1 MSWYRESELNQ
12 FEHVSSGVGK
22 RHSLQGNLHQY
33 WLVCRK
39 HSGCTNILWLQQF
52 LQEIYI
58 TGRVTN
64 HKREGLSNS
73 ISDGLTVQII
83 MKVLTQSVIL
93 YTVFYSKILFV
104 ASPLIPVWVAWPACS
119 AAQQLRSW
127 PPRQRRRPGHTV
139 RSCWGSQSHRPA
151 GTLGIA
157 RYKRSAFALWPQDQ
171 KLIKLFWSVVST
183 NSSYSGRL
191 STISISKYLI
201 DLRTT

>member
-93 YTVFYSKILFV
+93 SDTYKITAQKSIYEAF
-104 ASPLIPVWVAWPACS
+104 SLII
-119 AAQQLRSW
+119 
-127 PPRQRRRPGHTV
+127 
-139 RSCWGSQSHRPA
+139 SHS
-151 GTLGIA
+151 LCVI
-157 RYKRSAFALWPQDQ
+157 
-171 KLIKLFWSVVST
+171 
-183 NSSYSGRL
+183 
-191 STISISKYLI
+191 ISIYSFLLKNIIRSFATYPCVGGVARL
-201 DLRTT
+201 